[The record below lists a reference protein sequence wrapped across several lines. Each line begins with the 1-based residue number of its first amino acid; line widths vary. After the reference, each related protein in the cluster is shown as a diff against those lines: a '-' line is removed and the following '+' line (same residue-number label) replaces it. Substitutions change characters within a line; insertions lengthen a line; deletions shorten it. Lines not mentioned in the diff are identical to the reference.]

1 MAFIHA
7 AEGSSKAQKWLQLN
21 QLDTL
26 YHMAMAI
33 ESEDESWKWIA
44 QNTGPEFFFL
54 TQTIKK
60 VKDEIEENH
69 NDIHSF
75 NKD

>member
-7 AEGSSKAQKWLQLN
+7 AEGNLNAQKWLQLN
-21 QLDTL
+21 QLEL
-26 YHMAMAI
+26 LLHMAMAI
-33 ESEDESWKWIA
+33 ENEDESWKWIVK
-44 QNTGPEFFFL
+44 NSGPEIFIL
-54 TQTIKK
+54 TQSIKRI
-60 VKDEIEENH
+60 KDDIEENH